1 LAPTSKAQHDAV
13 TRYKQ
18 KNYDRLELRTQKG
31 QREEIK
37 AHAERIGESMNA
49 FLLRAIKETM
59 QRDIEASDKQVKEKT
74 T

>member
-1 LAPTSKAQHDAV
+1 MAPTSKAQHDAV

>member
-1 LAPTSKAQHDAV
+1 MSPTTKAQHQAV
-13 TRYKQ
+13 SRYKQ

-37 AHAERIGESMNA
+37 AHAERVGESMNA

-59 QRDIEASDKQVKEKT
+59 QRDNEANDKQIKAS
-74 T
+74 